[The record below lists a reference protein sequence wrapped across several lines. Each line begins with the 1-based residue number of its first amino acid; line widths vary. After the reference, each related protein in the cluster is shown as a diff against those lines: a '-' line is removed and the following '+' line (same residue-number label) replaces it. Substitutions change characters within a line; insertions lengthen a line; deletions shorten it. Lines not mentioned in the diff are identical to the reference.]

1 MSEDSSSDENW
12 NVSATKMTY
21 YDVNSQVYDPESHVK
36 CWECGKL
43 TTDLPSLLT
52 HYKSHNIEAT
62 CHICKITFRRLISL
76 SLHLENAH
84 SPPQCKEC
92 HLLFMNVWELN
103 KHAETHYMVPVSRG
117 KGPRTKG
124 HSTQD
129 GKKSHSVT
137 NEVTVE
143 KSANTSVSTC
153 RMKIKQE
160 DGLGTTHHSLEYI
173 TGEGEDDNNDDDN
186 DDDEGSTTS
195 ESDAGVTRQRKP
207 VNSRVNVEESDGDSD
222 SSSTDCSSGPP
233 SPSPPKAIPI
243 PPHKNLMCSACGR
256 GPFRSLKLHHL
267 HCTGVNLKYQ
277 CCLCRLVFLTEE
289 SLKEHQ
295 MPLYSC
301 HVCGQVFSHEKMLA
315 AHPCPKESRSRLVLF
330 CPEAMPK
337 VCSICKSFFT
347 SEKTLSAHVTRVH
360 VSVVSTKVRVIAAP
374 SPLND
379 KEASVGVN
387 RWDGQLAH
395 SGLKQAFNGKVAIG
409 ETHAGSVTTRVKSSP
424 SSYPD
429 ASPIQVHLLPGTS
442 VDKVDVGH
450 AQPTNQFLKPPS
462 SHSLTPHSNT
472 ETTSVVAES
481 DDIPSPSILALFEND
496 SRALTKRTQTNWR
509 WKATY
514 PCRQCGAILRHASC
528 IISHRYLHRGQ
539 RSHRCQCGRTFKH
552 RLHLLRHCVQ
562 HAEAVSYICV
572 SCGDTFMGARLLA
585 QHLRGRSP
593 KASCQPKQKWNRKC
607 KMTFTCDCG
616 LLFPRPSAY
625 IWHQLKNTKK
635 S

>member
-1 MSEDSSSDENW
+1 
-12 NVSATKMTY
+12 MTY
-21 YDVNSQVYDPESHVK
+21 YDVNGQVYDPESHVK

-84 SPPQCKEC
+84 SPPKCKEC

-103 KHAETHYMVPVSRG
+103 KHAETHYMVPMSHG
-117 KGPRTKG
+117 KGPNTKG
-124 HSTQD
+124 ISAPQR
-129 GKKSHSVT
+129 KKSLRVT

-143 KSANTSVSTC
+143 KNANTSVSAR

-160 DGLGTTHHSLEYI
+160 DGLETSHHSLEYI
-173 TGEGEDDNNDDDN
+173 MGEGEDDYDDD

-195 ESDAGVTRQRKP
+195 ESDAGVTTQPGP
-207 VNSRVNVEESDGDSD
+207 VNPRVNEEESDGDSD

-233 SPSPPKAIPI
+233 SPSPPKANPI
-243 PPHKNLMCSACGR
+243 PPHKNLMCAACGR
-256 GPFRSLKLHHL
+256 GPFRLLKLHHL

-277 CCLCRLVFLTEE
+277 CCLCRLVFMTEE

-347 SEKTLSAHVTRVH
+347 TEKTLSAHVSRVH
-360 VSVVSTKVRVIAAP
+360 VSVVSTKVRVLTNP
-374 SPLND
+374 SPLTD
-379 KEASVGVN
+379 KEASVGVH
-387 RWDGQLAH
+387 RWDGQPAL
-395 SGLKQAFNGKVAIG
+395 SGLKQTFNGKISVG
-409 ETHAGSVTTRVKSSP
+409 EIHTRSQTTRLKSSP

-429 ASPIQVHLLPGTS
+429 PSPVSVHLLPVAS

-450 AQPTNQFLKPPS
+450 AQPTSQLLKQPS
-462 SHSLTPHSNT
+462 SHSLHSNT
-472 ETTSVVAES
+472 ETASVVAEP
-481 DDIPSPSILALFEND
+481 DAVPSPSILALFEND
-496 SRALTKRTQTNWR
+496 SRGLAKRTQTSWR
-509 WKATY
+509 WRGTY
-514 PCRQCGAILRHASC
+514 PCRQCGAILRHASF

-539 RSHRCQCGRTFKH
+539 RAHRCQCGRTFKH

-562 HAEAVSYICV
+562 HAEAVNYICV
-572 SCGDTFMGARLLA
+572 SCGDTFMGAKLLA
-585 QHLRGRSP
+585 QHLKGRSP
-593 KASCQPKQKWNRKC
+593 KASCQQKRNRKC
-607 KMTFTCDCG
+607 KMTFTCECG
-616 LLFPRPSAY
+616 LLFLRPSAY
-625 IWHQLKNTKK
+625 IWHQLQNTKK